1 MGRGSTGIFLVL
13 VSAVSFGF
21 MPIFAR
27 LAYSQGVGVDEL
39 LFVRFLLAFL
49 IMGAILST
57 RRLLIIPKT
66 QDLLVLIG
74 LGAFGYFLQST
85 LYYTSLLYSPIAIVE
100 LLLYTYPVFVTI
112 GAFAL
117 GWERVSRR
125 LTVAFIIALVGLF
138 LVANPFGSPIGLGVF
153 LSLGASVT
161 YTIYILSGSKV
172 LRRVRG
178 SVAAFYV
185 MGAASVSFGLI
196 GALTGSI
203 HLNWS
208 FEGWLWVVAIAVVC
222 TVIAVTTFFLG
233 LSRIGP
239 SRAALISLVEPV
251 TAILVSIGLFG
262 NALNALQWLGGV
274 MILAA
279 TSITMFYGNSESR
292 GSCKVT

>member
-1 MGRGSTGIFLVL
+1 MDRSSTGIFLVL

-27 LAYSQGVGVDEL
+27 LAYSQGVDVDEL

-49 IMGAILST
+49 IMGAVLAT
-57 RRLLIIPKT
+57 RRLLIVPKT

-74 LGAFGYFLQST
+74 LGALAYFLQSA
-85 LYYTSLLYSPIAIVE
+85 LYFTSLLYSPIAIVE

-117 GWERVSRR
+117 GWERVPRR
-125 LTVAFIIALVGLF
+125 LIAAFIIAVVGLF
-138 LVANPFGSPIGLGVF
+138 LVASPFNSVGYGVF
-153 LSLGASVT
+153 LALGASVT

-178 SVAAFYV
+178 YVAAFYV
-185 MGAASVSFGLI
+185 MGSAMVSFGLT

-208 FEGWLWVVAIAVVC
+208 FEGWFWVATISLVCTAIAI
-222 TVIAVTTFFLG
+222 TSFFIG

-251 TAILVSIGLFG
+251 ASILASTWLFG
-262 NALNALQWLGGV
+262 NALNASQWLGGV
-274 MILAA
+274 LILAA
-279 TSITMFYGNSESR
+279 TAITTLYGREP
-292 GSCKVT
+292 C